1 MATWGWGKGTV
12 LHGEAQVVGLW
23 RFIGVEPR
31 NRVLIESPGDPAAA
45 LLAVSPRGRR
55 AGTGTGVHPP
65 CSPQRCKQ
73 ARGPGHIR
81 GSTKWGLYVPRNVI
95 WP

>member
-31 NRVLIESPGDPAAA
+31 NRVLIR
-45 LLAVSPRGRR
+45 VTR
-55 AGTGTGVHPP
+55 
-65 CSPQRCKQ
+65 
-73 ARGPGHIR
+73 
-81 GSTKWGLYVPRNVI
+81 
-95 WP
+95 